1 MSEKQACQ
9 NWSGELHPVS
19 THGARRSTPRSALS
33 NSASTSSRSA
43 VGADPQREVT
53 RGAYGPGLGGA
64 VVVVDG
70 LGPWVLVVVTGGGA
84 VVVVTGGGG
93 AVVVEVGGCV
103 VVVDGAVVVVVV
115 GVLVVVTALSPMP
128 ERLGNCWTSMP
139 VVATFMKSSHID
151 SGRLLPPTS
160 LTLRPGMLSSGWGTP
175 STSRYMPTEVTSCG
189 TNPVNQTDLCSSEVP
204 VLPAVG
210 RPRPAARAPVPPEA
224 VTCWRASMVSAAT
237 SGPNAAVTCLLTL

>member
-1 MSEKQACQ
+1 MTSEAAAAI
-9 NWSGELHPVS
+9 SSPRV
-19 THGARRSTPRSALS
+19 GALTRSALS

-103 VVVDGAVVVVVV
+103 VV

-128 ERLGNCWTSMP
+128 ARLGNCWTSMP

-160 LTLRPGMLSSGWGTP
+160 LTL
-175 STSRYMPTEVTSCG
+175 
-189 TNPVNQTDLCSSEVP
+189 
-204 VLPAVG
+204 
-210 RPRPAARAPVPPEA
+210 
-224 VTCWRASMVSAAT
+224 
-237 SGPNAAVTCLLTL
+237 

>member
-70 LGPWVLVVVTGGGA
+70 LGPWVV
-84 VVVVTGGGG
+84 
-93 AVVVEVGGCV
+93 VVVEVGGCI

-128 ERLGNCWTSMP
+128 ARLGNCWTSMP

>member
-1 MSEKQACQ
+1 MTSEAAAAI
-9 NWSGELHPVS
+9 SSPRV
-19 THGARRSTPRSALS
+19 GALTRSALS

-103 VVVDGAVVVVVV
+103 VVVVV
-115 GVLVVVTALSPMP
+115 GVLDVVTALSPMP
-128 ERLGNCWTSMP
+128 ARLGNCWTSMP

-160 LTLRPGMLSSGWGTP
+160 LTLRPGMLSRGWGTP
-175 STSRYMPTEVTSCG
+175 LTSRYM
-189 TNPVNQTDLCSSEVP
+189 
-204 VLPAVG
+204 
-210 RPRPAARAPVPPEA
+210 
-224 VTCWRASMVSAAT
+224 
-237 SGPNAAVTCLLTL
+237 